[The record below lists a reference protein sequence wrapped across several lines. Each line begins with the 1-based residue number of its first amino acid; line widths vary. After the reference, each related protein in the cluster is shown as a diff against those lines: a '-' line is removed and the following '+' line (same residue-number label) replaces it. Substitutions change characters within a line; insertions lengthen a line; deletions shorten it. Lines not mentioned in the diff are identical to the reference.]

1 MTKYSDHIALPIYMK
16 EMPSPAADDK
26 DKKKPEELGYETV
39 NTAKALWARSKSD
52 ITDEEYKEFY
62 KSFSYDYQDP
72 MDWMHN
78 KVEGNQEYTS
88 LFYIPSAAPFDLYD
102 REQKRE

>member
-39 NTAKALWARSKSD
+39 NTAKHYGLDLND

-62 KSFSYDYQDP
+62 KSFLMITKIQ
-72 MDWMHN
+72 WI
-78 KVEGNQEYTS
+78 GCT
-88 LFYIPSAAPFDLYD
+88 
-102 REQKRE
+102 